1 MCNTSEI
8 NNTQLDNKKD
18 LDVVIP
24 LYDLIEYNDTYSK
37 TSENL
42 R

>member
-1 MCNTSEI
+1 MCNISEI
-8 NNTQLDNKKD
+8 NNTQVYNKKD
-18 LDVVIP
+18 FDVVIP

-42 R
+42 W